1 MMSGL
6 GEHDEE
12 TELSGDQM
20 RGVTEDDDMEEA
32 AFLRLAAITRERA
45 WERALL
51 TPLHPKG
58 SRELIHNL
66 I

>member
-1 MMSGL
+1 
-6 GEHDEE
+6 
-12 TELSGDQM
+12 M